1 MPLSISIAYMYLP
14 CFFIHTIMIHI
25 LYLIKN
31 CPITFVSLCLHMYDT
46 RKVVIH
52 VPLLIL
58 SGLAEPQHHA
68 GGKQKFYI
76 KLSHPPPEPIPTAL
90 SPSNKKNG
98 IHRPVNSLAAFYAIQ
113 IVESPVGARPEGSN
127 LGGLRSY
134 SPLRSRSCV
143 LDAILLC
150 HACTREFLFKAQTQA
165 HADACFP
172 I

>member
-1 MPLSISIAYMYLP
+1 MLLYPYDYDPYIVSHQELSYHICVTVFAYVWYP
-14 CFFIHTIMIHI
+14 ESSHPRAPPYH
-25 LYLIKN
+25 K
-31 CPITFVSLCLHMYDT
+31 
-46 RKVVIH
+46 
-52 VPLLIL
+52 LIL

-68 GGKQKFYI
+68 RGKQKFYI

-143 LDAILLC
+143 LDATLLC
-150 HACTREFLFKAQTQA
+150 HACTREFLLKAQTQA